1 MWPMACH
8 LWLVFISFLEAKDE
22 VSTESNKQLQSPS
35 GVQVDLQEN
44 GMMVL

>member
-1 MWPMACH
+1 MRLAH
-8 LWLVFISFLEAKDE
+8 TATDSSKFL
-22 VSTESNKQLQSPS
+22 S

>member
-1 MWPMACH
+1 MRLAH
-8 LWLVFISFLEAKDE
+8 RVTDSSKFL
-22 VSTESNKQLQSPS
+22 S

>member
-1 MWPMACH
+1 MR
-8 LWLVFISFLEAKDE
+8 LVHRVTDSSKFL
-22 VSTESNKQLQSPS
+22 S